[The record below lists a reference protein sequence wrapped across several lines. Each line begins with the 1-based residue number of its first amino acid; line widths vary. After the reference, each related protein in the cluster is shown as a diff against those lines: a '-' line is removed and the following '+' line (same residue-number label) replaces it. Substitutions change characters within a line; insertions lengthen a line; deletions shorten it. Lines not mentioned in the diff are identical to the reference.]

1 MRVRAS
7 RSVLCILLITQTA
20 SADFVG
26 VTTVNKDDPQTT
38 WYVDDDCPEICL
50 GTVVTCASGCS
61 TSTAAPRRRG
71 EGLDTVIDGFM
82 IAGAPTSCRHR
93 EGTIPKD
100 NTFW

>member
-1 MRVRAS
+1 MYTRVS
-7 RSVLCILLITQTA
+7 LSVICVLLITA
-20 SADFVG
+20 SASAQDI
-26 VTTVNKDDPQTT
+26 

-50 GTVVTCASGCS
+50 GTVVTCASG
-61 TSTAAPRRRG
+61 

-82 IAGAPTSCRHR
+82 IAGGLSGMFNFNSSPTATGTSTSCRHR